1 MLKKILILLVFVVIG
16 FYSHAQV
23 LTPIKWSYASKK
35 IDNKQ
40 AMLFVKANLDKGWHI
55 YSQQATGPI
64 KTRFNFIKDGGY
76 SLVGKITEP
85 MPISKF
91 EPLLN
96 QTLQYFEQS
105 VVFQQ
110 KIKLK
115 STKAV
120 VKGTVNFLVCNDKH
134 CLPPDEVNFTIPVK

>member
-1 MLKKILILLVFVVIG
+1 MLKKILMLFVFIVIG
-16 FYSHAQV
+16 VYSQAQV

-40 AMLFVKANLDKGWHI
+40 AVLFVKANLDKGWHI
-55 YSQQATGPI
+55 YSQRVTGPI
-64 KTRFNFIKDGGY
+64 KTRFNFIKYGGY
-76 SLVGKITEP
+76 SLVGKTIEP
-85 MPISKF
+85 TPISKF

-105 VVFQQ
+105 VAFQQ

-115 STKAV
+115 STEAV
-120 VKGTVNFLVCNDKH
+120 VKGAVNFLVCNDRR
-134 CLPPDEVNFTIPVK
+134 CLPPDEVAFAIPVK